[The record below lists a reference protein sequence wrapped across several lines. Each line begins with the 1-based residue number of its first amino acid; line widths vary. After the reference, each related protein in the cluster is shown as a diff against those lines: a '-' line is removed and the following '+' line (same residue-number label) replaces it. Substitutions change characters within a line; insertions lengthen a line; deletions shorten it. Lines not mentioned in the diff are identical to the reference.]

1 MSDAATPARLIRRY
15 TNRKLYDVRASAYVA
30 LEDLAEMVRAGEE
43 LLVVDTATGD
53 DITAQ
58 TLTQVILD
66 EGKRGHSLL
75 PTDLLHAALRRG
87 GRALDAGRG
96 AVGGAVET
104 AVGAVGTLRHGVD
117 DLLHQSLGRL
127 ARVLPSP
134 RADELDALRRQ
145 LAEMERTLA
154 ALVARQP
161 APAAD
166 APVVP
171 PSPDVSLSTPDED
184 LPR

>member
-1 MSDAATPARLIRRY
+1 VSETVAPPRLIRRY
-15 TNRKLYDVRASAYVA
+15 ANRKLYDVRASAYVA
-30 LEDLAEMVRAGEE
+30 LEDLATMVRAGEE
-43 LLVVDTATGD
+43 LRVVDTATGE

-66 EGKRGHSLL
+66 EGRRGPSLL

-96 AVGGAVET
+96 AVGGAVES
-104 AVGAVGTLRHGVD
+104 AVGTLRHGVD
-117 DLLHQSLGRL
+117 DLLQQSLGRL
-127 ARVLPSP
+127 SRVLPGP

-145 LAEMERTLA
+145 LADMERTLA

-161 APAAD
+161 AGDAPAALPSLD
-166 APVVP
+166 VP
-171 PSPDVSLSTPDED
+171 ASPPNED
-184 LPR
+184 PAR